1 MFDGVKPSNSE
12 SVTLLSDLKEIK
24 ERWGK
29 NKSYLVKNG
38 SFNSAYFQRLEYY

>member
-12 SVTLLSDLKEIK
+12 TETLLCDLKEIK
-24 ERWGK
+24 ERRGK

-38 SFNSAYFQRLEYY
+38 NFNSAYFQRLEYY